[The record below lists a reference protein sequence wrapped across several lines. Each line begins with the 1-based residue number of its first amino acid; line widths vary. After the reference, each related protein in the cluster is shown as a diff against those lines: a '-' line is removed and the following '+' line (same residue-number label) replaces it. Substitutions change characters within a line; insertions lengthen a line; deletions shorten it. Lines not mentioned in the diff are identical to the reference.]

1 MLYSEF
7 LELTKISRELVGL
20 DYYTKCIE
28 PIYMDCNEKIT
39 KDIFC
44 EQWKQ
49 LTSYYARYELPVLA
63 EVADTK
69 EFLSYLD
76 TKVLGAT
83 RRSTKELR
91 EMLIKEVINETRSI

>member
-7 LELTKISRELVGL
+7 LELTKISRELIGL

-28 PIYMDCNEKIT
+28 PIYMDCDEKIT
-39 KDIFC
+39 KEVFC
-44 EQWKQ
+44 AQWKQ
-49 LTSYYARYELPVLA
+49 LTSYYARYELPVMA

-83 RRSTKELR
+83 RRATKEMR
-91 EMLIKEVINETRSI
+91 EMLKKGGVNNE